1 MDRFTNSDNTTLY
14 GQRNGMVMHIDD
26 VSSGLACGCTCL
38 GCGNQLVAR
47 KGEIYR
53 HHFAHH
59 VQSENPCCESIV
71 HKLSKDII
79 REHKK
84 VRLPKFVCSH
94 VEKDVYG
101 EEISEKY
108 EQAARTVSFSSI
120 ELEKSN
126 GSYRPDVVGKF
137 EEDEYIAIEIV
148 MTNDVSEA
156 KKKKI
161 KALQHDVL
169 RIYMSGYSSNDEYEI
184 LKSAVLYEAPRDW
197 VFNST
202 HAAASKEIKQKV
214 KERVQERN
222 RRISDKENSR
232 VASACN
238 EVLRDTFSVDNVA
251 EEITKKVTQ
260 GLYGEFNKINASLL
274 EMKHA
279 VEQVK
284 EQAKDVGPS
293 LACGDFR
300 NGDVSL
306 NSLSKRVI
314 KERKQVVVP
323 TRITNVE
330 ETGRNSEK
338 FHAQLRCSIMEF
350 VEVSDE
356 QSNGYYKPDLTCI
369 TPDGEYIEIEIVKS
383 EGLSEE
389 KKQIINSREMHVLWI
404 NMSGYSP
411 LEPIEKVV
419 NAVMYEAPRGWV

>member
-14 GQRNGMVMHIDD
+14 GQRNEMVMHVDD
-26 VSSGLACGCTCL
+26 VSSGLACDCTCL

-47 KGEIYR
+47 KGEVNR

-71 HKLSKDII
+71 HKLSKEII

-84 VRLPKFVCSH
+84 VGLPRFVCSY
-94 VEKDVYG
+94 VEQDMYD
-101 EEISEKY
+101 EEISEKF
-108 EQAARTVSFSSI
+108 EEAARTVLFTSV

-126 GSYRPDVVGKF
+126 GSYRPDIVGKS
-137 EEDEYIAIEIV
+137 EEGKYIAIEIV
-148 MTNDVSEA
+148 MTNDVSEE
-156 KKKKI
+156 KKEKI
-161 KALQHDVL
+161 KTLQHDVL
-169 RIYMSGYSSNDEYEI
+169 RINMSNYSSNDEYEI
-184 LKSAVLYEAPRDW
+184 LKNAVLYDAPRDW
-197 VFNST
+197 IFNSK
-202 HAAASKEIKQKV
+202 HAAAPKEIEQKV
-214 KERVQERN
+214 KDRVQERN
-222 RRISDKENSR
+222 ERIRDKENLR

-238 EVLRDTFSVDNVA
+238 EVISETFSVDNVA

-279 VEQVK
+279 VEKVK
-284 EQAKDVGPS
+284 QQAKDFGSS

-306 NSLSKRVI
+306 NSLCKRVI

-330 ETGRNSEK
+330 AKGRNSEK

-350 VEVSDE
+350 VEVTDG

-389 KKQIINSREMHVLWI
+389 KIINDRAMNVLWI

>member
-26 VSSGLACGCTCL
+26 VSSGLACDCTCL

-59 VQSENPCCESIV
+59 VQSETPCCESIV

-108 EQAARTVSFSSI
+108 EEASRTVSFSSV

-169 RIYMSGYSSNDEYEI
+169 RIYMSDYSANDEYEK
-184 LKSAVLYEAPRDW
+184 LKKAVLYDAPRDW
-197 VFNST
+197 VFNSK

-214 KERVQERN
+214 KDCVQERN
-222 RRISDKENSR
+222 ERIRHKENLR

-238 EVLRDTFSVDNVA
+238 EVLSKTFSVDNVA

-279 VEQVK
+279 VEKVK
-284 EQAKDVGPS
+284 QQAKDFGSS

-338 FHAQLRCSIMEF
+338 SNAQLQCSIMKF
-350 VEVSDE
+350 VEVFDE

-369 TPDGEYIEIEIVKS
+369 TPDGEYIEIEIVKK

-389 KKQIINSREMHVLWI
+389 RKQIINSRDMNVLWI

-411 LEPIEKVV
+411 LDPIEKVV